1 MVQFDK
7 SFDEVAPLV
16 ASYHIRSS
24 WLAISKFY
32 NEIAK
37 KYDSTMSVAFVL
49 LAIDSDKGV
58 PVTKIAPRIGMEP
71 NSLSRLINTMESNGT
86 IIRSSD
92 PEDQRK
98 VYVQLTEKGKELR
111 RIAIKEVFQLEK
123 VITNNLDE
131 SQLHTFF
138 DVLSKIPKSLQSF
151 KNSIKNNKLP

>member
-1 MVQFDK
+1 VLQFDK
-7 SFDEVAPLV
+7 SFDEVAPNV

-37 KYDSTMSVAFVL
+37 KYDTTLAMAFVL
-49 LAIDSDKGV
+49 LAIDNDKGV

-86 IIRSSD
+86 IIRSND

-98 VYVQLTEKGKELR
+98 VYIQLTDKGKQLR
-111 RIAIKEVFQLEK
+111 HIAIKEVFQLEK
-123 VITNNLDE
+123 VITHNLED
-131 SQLHTFF
+131 SQREAFF
-138 DVLSKIPKSLQSF
+138 DVLAQIPKSIQDF
-151 KNSIKNNKLP
+151 KKKVRKI